1 MLQQPDPSG
10 LLVSAGDL
18 QSHAAG
24 RSEHR
29 LNTAQDQEDNPQLH
43 QSHGW
48 QETGCLTARRTK
60 LRQNVSTCFL
70 CAMTVLLT

>member
-1 MLQQPDPSG
+1 M
-10 LLVSAGDL
+10 SAGGV

-29 LNTAQDQEDNPQLH
+29 FDTAQDQEDDPQLH

-60 LRQNVSTCFL
+60 LRQNVSNRSLF
-70 CAMTVLLT
+70 AMTVL